1 MIDVADHLDVVIDV
15 GDHLGVE
22 IDVADHQDG
31 IEDGSF
37 LAV

>member
-1 MIDVADHLDVVIDV
+1 MIDVFDNLDVVIDFAN
-15 GDHLGVE
+15 HLDVE